1 MNMGKVATGLSVS
14 LDGFIAGPNDG
25 PGSPLGE
32 GGERLFAWYSSGD
45 TEYRLPGTEMVFK
58 ISPQSAELLQEAHNT
73 MGAFVTGRRTF
84 DITNGWGGRPPLGV
98 PTFVVTHT
106 VPQEW
111 VYEGSPFTFVTDGV
125 ESAVEQAKAVAGD
138 KDIAVGAASIAQ
150 QCIRAGLLD
159 EIHIDLVPVLL
170 GNGVRLFEHLGPEPI
185 ELESTQVIEGAG
197 VTHLTFR
204 VVK

>member
-1 MNMGKVATGLSVS
+1 MGKVSTGLSMS

-25 PGSPLGE
+25 PRLPLGD

-45 TEYRLPGTEMVFK
+45 TEYTLPGTEMVFRV
-58 ISPQSAELLQEAHNT
+58 SPQSAELLREAHSK

-84 DITNGWGGRPPLGV
+84 DIANGWVGRPPLGV

-111 VYEGSPFTFVTDGV
+111 AYEGSPFTFVMDGV
-125 ESAVEQAKAVAGD
+125 ESAVEQAKAAAGG
-138 KDIAVGAASIAQ
+138 KDVAVGAASIAQ
-150 QCIRAGLLD
+150 QCIKAGLLD
-159 EIHIDLVPVLL
+159 QIHVDLVPVLL
-170 GNGVRLFEHLGPEPI
+170 GGGVRLFDHLGAGPI
-185 ELESTQVIEGAG
+185 ELERTEVVEGAG

>member
-1 MNMGKVATGLSVS
+1 MGLSMS

-25 PGSPLGE
+25 AGNPLGN
-32 GGERLFAWYSSGD
+32 GGERLFAWYSGGD
-45 TEYRLPGTEMVFK
+45 TEYRLPGTEMVFE
-58 ISPQSAELLQEAHNT
+58 ISPQSAELLREVDRT

-84 DITNGWGGRPPLGV
+84 DITHGWGGNPPLGV
-98 PTFVVTHT
+98 PTLVVTHT

-125 ESAVEQAKAVAGD
+125 ESAVEQAKAVAAG
-138 KDIAVGAASIAQ
+138 KDVAVGAASIAQ

-159 EIHIDLVPVLL
+159 EVHINLVPVLL
-170 GNGVRLFEHLGPEPI
+170 GGGVRLFEHLGAGQI
-185 ELESTQVIEGAG
+185 ELESTRVVEALG

-204 VVK
+204 VVKED

>member
-1 MNMGKVATGLSVS
+1 MGKVSTGLSMS
-14 LDGFIAGPNDG
+14 LDGFIAGPNEG
-25 PGSPLGE
+25 PERPLGE
-32 GGERLFAWYSSGD
+32 GGERLFAWYSGGD
-45 TEYRLPGTEMVFK
+45 TEYRLPGTEMVFRV
-58 ISPQSAELLQEAHNT
+58 SPQSADLLREAHSK

-84 DITNGWGGRPPLGV
+84 YIANGWGGNPPLGV

-111 VYEGSPFTFVTDGV
+111 VYEESPFTFVTDGV
-125 ESAVEQAKAVAGD
+125 ESAVEQAKAVAAD
-138 KDIAVGAASIAQ
+138 KDVAVGAASIAQ

-159 EIHIDLVPVLL
+159 EVHIDLAPVLL
-170 GNGVRLFEHLGPEPI
+170 GGGVRLFEHLGAGPI
-185 ELESTQVIEGAG
+185 ELERTGVVEGAG

>member
-1 MNMGKVATGLSVS
+1 MGKVSTGLSMS

-25 PGSPLGE
+25 GERSLGD
-32 GGERLFAWYSSGD
+32 GGERLFAWYSGGD
-45 TEYRLPGTEMVFK
+45 TEYVLPGTEMVFEV
-58 ISPQSAELLQEAHNT
+58 SPQSAELLREAHGK

-84 DITNGWGGRPPLGV
+84 DIANGWGGSPPLGV

-106 VPQEW
+106 VPQGW
-111 VYEGSPFTFVTDGV
+111 VYEGSPFTFVMDSV
-125 ESAVEQAKAVAGD
+125 QSAVEQAKAVAGD
-138 KDIAVGAASIAQ
+138 KDVAVGAASIVQ

-159 EIHIDLVPVLL
+159 EIHVDLAPVLL
-170 GNGVRLFEHLGPEPI
+170 GDGVRLFDRLGTGPI
-185 ELESTQVIEGAG
+185 ELERTKVVEGVG

>member
-1 MNMGKVATGLSVS
+1 MGKVATGLSMS

-25 PGSPLGE
+25 PELPLGE
-32 GGERLFAWYSSGD
+32 GGERLFAWYSGGD
-45 TEYRLPGTEMVFK
+45 TEYRLPGTEMVFMV
-58 ISPQSAELLQEAHNT
+58 SPQSAELLREAHSK

-84 DITNGWGGRPPLGV
+84 DITGGWGGSPPLGV
-98 PTFVVTHT
+98 PTFIVSHT

-125 ESAVEQAKAVAGD
+125 ESAVAQAKAVAGD
-138 KDIAVGAASIAQ
+138 KDVAVGAASIAQ

-159 EIHIDLVPVLL
+159 EIHVDLVPVLL
-170 GNGVRLFEHLGPEPI
+170 GGGVRLFEHLGTTPI
-185 ELESTQVIEGAG
+185 ELESTKVIEAPD

-204 VVK
+204 VVR

>member
-1 MNMGKVATGLSVS
+1 VGKVAMGLTMS

-25 PGSPLGE
+25 PGQPLGE
-32 GGERLFAWYSSGD
+32 GGMRLFEWYSSGD
-45 TEYRLPGTEMVFK
+45 TDYEMPGTDMVFRV
-58 ISPQSAELLQEAHNT
+58 SPQSAELLREAHSR

-98 PTFVVTHT
+98 PAFVVTHT

-138 KDIAVGAASIAQ
+138 KNVAVGAASIAQ
-150 QCIRAGLLD
+150 QCIRAALLD
-159 EIHIDLVPVLL
+159 EVHIDLVPVLL
-170 GNGVRLFEHLGPEPI
+170 GRGVRLFDHLEGQV
-185 ELESTQVIEGAG
+185 ELERTRVVEAPG
-197 VTHLTFR
+197 VTHMTFR
-204 VVK
+204 VVR

>member
-1 MNMGKVATGLSVS
+1 MNMGKVSTGLSIS
-14 LDGFIAGPNDG
+14 LDGFIAGANDG
-25 PGSPLGE
+25 PERPLGE

-45 TEYRLPGTEMVFK
+45 TDYRLPGTEMVFRV
-58 ISPQSAELLQEAHNT
+58 SPQSAELLREAHAR

-84 DITNGWGGRPPLGV
+84 EIANGWGGNPPLGV
-98 PTFVVTHT
+98 PTFVVSHT
-106 VPQEW
+106 VSQEW

-125 ESAVEQAKAVAGD
+125 ESAVEQARAAAGEKDVAVS
-138 KDIAVGAASIAQ
+138 AASIVQ

-159 EIHIDLVPVLL
+159 EIHVDLAPVLL
-170 GNGVRLFEHLGPEPI
+170 GGGVRLFDHLGAGPI
-185 ELESTQVIEGAG
+185 ELEPTEVVEGAG